1 MAGLLLYGID
11 YDNTISNRTTKK
23 GIQDPEYYWAP
34 SIAPSGMAFVTSTIY
49 PNWKGNLLVG
59 SLKFQ
64 YVEMLT
70 FTGDKITETKKLP
83 LDVGRLRNIMQGL
96 TVIFT

>member
-1 MAGLLLYGID
+1 
-11 YDNTISNRTTKK
+11 
-23 GIQDPEYYWAP
+23 
-34 SIAPSGMAFVTSTIY
+34 MAFISSDIY

-70 FTGDKITETKKLP
+70 FTGDKITGRQKSP
-83 LDVGRLRNIMQGL
+83 LMLAFAQYHARA
-96 TVIFT
+96 

>member
-1 MAGLLLYGID
+1 MAGQLLPMVLIMIILLLV
-11 YDNTISNRTTKK
+11 TSSKK
-23 GIQDPEYYWAP
+23 EGVQDPEYWAP
-34 SIAPSGMAFVTSTIY
+34 SIAPSGMAFISSDIY

-70 FTGDKITETKKLP
+70 FTGTKLLVDKN
-83 LDVGRLRNIMQGL
+83 RH
-96 TVIFT
+96 